1 MRQKTHIS
9 KFSLS
14 VVALGLSA
22 FSIGG
27 FVSTASAANN
37 PASPETLEAA
47 DTASAHPQPAQAQPL
62 IVRSEDIDAQAN
74 NLRSL
79 FEAAGRSGLVDLRN
93 SDGSSDAESPARG
106 AASVERT
113 ASSPVADCMTLSPL
127 FDGGQGGFATG
138 MFTELKTDWPENA
151 VLAETLSALI
161 DPGYDGRTLPLN
173 LSSASDCGSS
183 FLPWQ
188 ALADPGHVLG
198 AEDEGTLTSALA
210 QMEPALRRQLG
221 VQIATRAGLAGN
233 MRLTRR
239 ISDTLIDADLHG
251 QPHHDRDPEHI
262 LLDSILRMSRD
273 PVGARARLSWIAER
287 DGPEQLTAI
296 DLMRQIDAAP
306 AAHSELRRLA
316 DSPDHEV
323 RLSAEQRLLANAIE
337 DFDIELVA
345 ELVTTTNNLAG
356 DAQSRARLAV
366 RLEEA
371 IDSDDAL
378 KAIHALDVIDRL
390 EAKGVEFT
398 PELKAKARE
407 RTAQI
412 AADTRSVGAA
422 NFTSSLPRANT
433 PAQLSGPELV
443 DYLGTLEIE
452 MDAYQ
457 EVLSRG

>member
-1 MRQKTHIS
+1 MKQKTRIS
-9 KFSLS
+9 KLSLS

-22 FSIGG
+22 FSIDG
-27 FVSTASAANN
+27 FVSTAYAADN
-37 PASPETLEAA
+37 PASPETPKAA
-47 DTASAHPQPAQAQPL
+47 HTAPAHAEAQPL
-62 IVRSEDIDAQAN
+62 IVKSEDVDAQAN

-79 FEAAGRSGLVDLRN
+79 FEAAGRSGLVNLRN
-93 SDGSSDAESPARG
+93 PDGSPDAENPARG
-106 AASVERT
+106 AASIERT
-113 ASSPVADCMTLSPL
+113 ASKTVADCMTLSPL

-151 VLAETLSALI
+151 VLAETLSELI
-161 DPGYDGRTLPLN
+161 DPGYDGRTLPLD

-198 AEDEGTLTSALA
+198 AEDEGALTSALA

-239 ISDTLIDADLHG
+239 VSDTLIDADLHG
-251 QPHHDRDPEHI
+251 KSHHNRDPEHI

-273 PVGARARLSWIAER
+273 PIGARARLSWIAER
-287 DGPEQLTAI
+287 DGPEQLIAI
-296 DLMRQIDAAP
+296 DLMRQLDAAP
-306 AAHSELRRLA
+306 AVYSELRRLA

-323 RLSAEQRLLANAIE
+323 RFSAEQRLLANAIE
-337 DFDIELVA
+337 DFDIDLVA

-356 DAQSRARLAV
+356 DEQSRARLAI
-366 RLEEA
+366 RLAEA
-371 IDSDDAL
+371 IDSDDVL
-378 KAIHALDVIDRL
+378 KAIQALNVIDRL
-390 EAKGVEFT
+390 EVKGVKFT
-398 PELKAKARE
+398 PELKAKAE
-407 RTAQI
+407 VRTSQI
-412 AADTRSVGAA
+412 ATNTRSVGAA
-422 NFTSSLPRANT
+422 DFTSSLPRAT
-433 PAQLSGPELV
+433 APAQLSGPELV
-443 DYLGTLEIE
+443 DYLGTLETE